1 MNRLSTNLRKTVI
14 AACCTFVL
22 ALTACTEDVADDNSL
37 PDGRYPMTFT
47 TTVQGMTQTRA
58 TVDNT
63 WDGTEEVA
71 VMVGN
76 KVKKY
81 KAASNGALT
90 PADASD
96 KLYWTNKTM
105 TVQAWH
111 SAAYSDTRPD
121 NFTVRQDQNNDANYQ
136 NSDMLY
142 AIESVTYSSG
152 SPASLAFK
160 HLPAKV
166 VVNLTNGDG
175 LTADEVTSATVTL
188 VSQTLT
194 SGTITVN
201 EDSKTYTVVQAAG
214 GSAEITPQ
222 KITQAAGGYQQ
233 TVQALVAPQQMKDT
247 KFIKVTIGTGTAARD
262 YYYTPTEDADGKL
275 ETGNQ
280 YTYNITVKKTGLSVS
295 GVTAGEWTD
304 SDQGSGNATEAT
316 FNVKCLNTESKV
328 SDLEVKDANSNV
340 IPLSNG
346 SYTIPTPT
354 FTVSYKLS
362 SGTPL
367 NSRFL
372 VNEGIASITSI
383 GTADNTTI
391 TLTITP
397 RSDLALSFKESTEV
411 GDFYYNDG
419 TWSNVAY
426 TNKTCLG
433 IVYWVGDIKADNYG
447 LLDSKF
453 PTGTHGLVAALWNLP
468 DPDNS
473 SKDEMTWTYGEHEF
487 VKDKLGSTSFNVP
500 EGYNFQETN
509 KLQGYINTFALL
521 AYNTWL
527 SSSSNKRVKPV
538 KSLATF
544 ETNHSTPLA
553 SSGWYWPSFMELEY
567 MCWGQGKAQGTSG
580 RDLLNAQIAKIG
592 GGTSFS
598 SSSYWSSTEFR
609 NYDGKYAR
617 YVNFGS
623 GGTDFNLKGSLSFLV
638 RPSLAF

>member
-1 MNRLSTNLRKTVI
+1 MKMYIQLQIKSFVPVWVLS
-14 AACCTFVL
+14 
-22 ALTACTEDVADDNSL
+22 ALLLVSGCSPVVDEDIL
-37 PDGRYPMTFT
+37 PDGKYPMTFT
-47 TTVQGMTQTRA
+47 TTVQGLTQTRA

-63 WDGTEEVA
+63 WAGTEEVA

-81 KAASNGALT
+81 TAANNGALT

-105 TVQAWH
+105 TVQAWY
-111 SAAYSDTRPD
+111 SATYSDTRPD
-121 NFTVRQDQNNDANYQ
+121 NFTVQQNQNSGTGYQ
-136 NSDMLY
+136 QSDMLY

-166 VVNLTNGDG
+166 VVNLKADTQNGV
-175 LTADEVTSATVTL
+175 TEAEVTNATVSL
-188 VSQTLT
+188 MNQALT
-194 SGTITVN
+194 SGAITV
-201 EDSKTYTVVQAAG
+201 EESSQTYTVVQAAG
-214 GSAEITPQ
+214 SSEEITPP
-222 KITQAAGGYQQ
+222 KLTQVAGGYQQ
-233 TVQALVAPQQMKDT
+233 TVQALVVPQQMKDA
-247 KFIKVTIGTGTAARD
+247 KFIKVTIGAGAAARD
-262 YYYTPTEDADGKL
+262 YYYTPTTDADGKL

-280 YTYNITVKKTGLSVS
+280 YTYNITVEKTGLSVS
-295 GVTAGEWTD
+295 GVSGEWTD

-328 SDLEVKDANSNV
+328 SDLEVKDANGNV

-391 TLTITP
+391 ALTITP

-411 GDFYYNDG
+411 GDFYYDDG
-419 TWSNVAY
+419 TWSNVVY

-433 IVYWVGDIKADNYG
+433 IVYWVGDIKADNYS

-453 PTGTHGLVAALWNLP
+453 STGTHGLVAALWNLP
-468 DPDNS
+468 DPDNDS
-473 SKDEMTWTYGEHEF
+473 QYAMTWTYGEYES
-487 VKDKLGSTSFNVP
+487 VKDNLSKTGFNVP
-500 EGYNFQETN
+500 NSYNIQETN
-509 KLQGYINTFALL
+509 KLQGYINTLALQ
-521 AYNTWL
+521 AYNTWW
-527 SSSSNKRVKPV
+527 SSGNKLVKPV
-538 KSLATF
+538 RSLAAF
-544 ETNHSTPLA
+544 GSSHPAPST
-553 SSGWYWPSFMELEY
+553 SSGWYWPSVMELKY
-567 MCWGQGKAQGTSG
+567 MCWGQGKTEGTSG

-598 SSSYWSSTEFR
+598 SSSYWSSTEFFL
-609 NYDGKYAR
+609 YEGKKALP
-617 YVNFGS
+617 VDFGN
-623 GGTDFNLKGSLSFLV
+623 GGSNSSDKTNWSYLV